1 MGEGERNGASE
12 TVIGEVENR
21 EVPEGREIG

>member
-21 EVPEGREIG
+21 EVSRGREVG